1 MARLYDRQKVVLQA
15 TDGKILL
22 DTGVIPGSVD
32 DFASRLRSLLPVG
45 WFPAAPQDLEEE
57 TAPVLVAVLRG
68 FSAVLAGIWT
78 LLDECQ
84 QQTRLITMSGPFLDM
99 LAADYFGP
107 AGLTRRTSEL
117 DRDYRTR
124 IVSSL
129 VAQKNTRESVFNAL
143 LSITGVAP
151 TILEP
156 LNAADCHA
164 LASLAAPAGGGG
176 YGYGSAGLRYGSRH
190 GGQFFVETALGH
202 AADAHVIYQTI
213 EKTAASGITGWV
225 KVSK

>member
-1 MARLYDRQKVVLQA
+1 MARLYDSQKAVLRA

-22 DTGVIPGSVD
+22 DTGVIPGSID
-32 DFASRLRSLLPVG
+32 DFASRLRSLLPGG
-45 WFPAAPQDLEEE
+45 WFPPVPQDLEDE

-68 FSAVLAGIWT
+68 FSAILAGLWT
-78 LLDECQ
+78 LLQECR
-84 QQTRLITMSGPFLDM
+84 QQTRLMTMNGPFLDM

-107 AGLTRRTSEL
+107 DGLARRTSEQ
-117 DRDYRTR
+117 DRDYRAR

-129 VAQKNTRESVFNAL
+129 VAQKSTREAVFNAL
-143 LSITGVAP
+143 LSVTGVAP
-151 TILEP
+151 TIFEP
-156 LNAADCHA
+156 LNTADCHA
-164 LASLAAPAGGGG
+164 LASSAVPAGGGG
-176 YGYGSAGLRYGSRH
+176 YGYGCAGLRYGSRQ

-202 AADAHVIYQTI
+202 AADAHVIYQAI